1 MDINAVIDGI
11 QERRV
16 EAGLTYQQVA
26 DASGVPKST
35 VNRILLKQTP
45 NPSIK
50 TLADLAAA
58 VGYDLDPA
66 KPAVMKDHTKD
77 SYIIFL
83 QESLAVKDRQ
93 HEKEKTQMEARHN
106 RAIAEKNRTIKYL
119 AIALIMTLSF
129 LICWLIIDI
138 THPTVGWIQ
147 REIENYYTHQSGPA
161 AWDLLRSYIE
171 HLFA

>member
-1 MDINAVIDGI
+1 MDVNAIIDGI
-11 QERRV
+11 LERRA
-16 EAGLTYQQVA
+16 ETGMTYQQIA

-35 VNRILLKQTP
+35 VNRILQKQTP

-50 TLADLAAA
+50 NLADLAAA

-77 SYIIFL
+77 AYILFL

-93 HEKEKTQMEARHN
+93 HEKEKAQMEARHN
-106 RAIAEKNRTIKYL
+106 RAIAEKNRTIL
-119 AIALIMTLSF
+119 HQNIALI
-129 LICWLIIDI
+129 LIISLFIIWLIVDI

-147 REIENYYTHQSGPA
+147 RSEAYHSGAAQS
-161 AWDLLRSYIE
+161 AWQNLCTYIE